1 MTCELCDG
9 FPATLEAL
17 VGWRHVHDEEAPCW
31 FLVRLIYNRHLGL
44 QLPHSNVLMP
54 RRQRELIDAHRAVW
68 RPLEAPARYDVV
80 LVRGRRDHIGVAVS
94 AEAFVHLPAV
104 VVRGQVQVPAGT
116 VLSRLADLRDPV
128 LFYRHPLR

>member
-1 MTCELCDG
+1 MTCELCDR
-9 FPATLEAL
+9 FPTTLEAL
-17 VGWRHVHDEEAPCW
+17 VGWRHVHDQEPPCW
-31 FLVRLIYNRHLGL
+31 FLVRLIYDRHLS
-44 QLPHSNVLMP
+44 LPLPSSHVL
-54 RRQRELIDAHRAVW
+54 RSSRHRELIDAARRVW

-80 LVRGRRDHIGVAVS
+80 LVRGKRDHIGVAVS

-104 VVRGQVQVPAGT
+104 VVRGRFQVPTGT